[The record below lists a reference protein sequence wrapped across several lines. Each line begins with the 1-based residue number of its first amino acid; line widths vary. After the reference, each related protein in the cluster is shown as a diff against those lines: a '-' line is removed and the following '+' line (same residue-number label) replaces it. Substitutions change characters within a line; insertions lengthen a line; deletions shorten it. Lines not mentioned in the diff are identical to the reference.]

1 MYHLLYRQE
10 NDLPSGMLLFFPKE
24 DRLKADI
31 FPTNTSTSTTAVEVY
46 LKDLLMM
53 NKWFKGHDLEVHWIM
68 VRQSVIAG
76 HNK

>member
-10 NDLPSGMLLFFPKE
+10 NDLPSGMLLFFPKL

-31 FPTNTSTSTTAVEVY
+31 FPTNTSTTTTAAEFY

-53 NKWFKGHDLEVHWIM
+53 NKWFKGPDLEVLWIM
-68 VRQSVIAG
+68 VRQNIIAG